1 MNLRRNEAPC
11 PGRNAPSTE
20 SEGVG
25 LRIGIKNLDGER
37 AIHDQLVLPDELV
50 EPLVGHH
57 AFAIGVDVGAVALA
71 RPDAVDGH
79 AESHRLAVSAR
90 GFVRRIV
97 ANLLER
103 EIKQA
108 VEIGPG
114 DDGAENVWRIVVV
127 AFAGEPGLS
136 NGSL

>member
-1 MNLRRNEAPC
+1 MNLLRNGAPC

-25 LRIGIKNLDGER
+25 LHVGIKKLDGER

-50 EPLVGHH
+50 EPVVGHH
-57 AFAIGVDVGAVALA
+57 AFAIGVDVGAVCLP

-90 GFVRRIV
+90 G
-97 ANLLER
+97 A
-103 EIKQA
+103 
-108 VEIGPG
+108 
-114 DDGAENVWRIVVV
+114 
-127 AFAGEPGLS
+127 LS
-136 NGSL
+136 DEC